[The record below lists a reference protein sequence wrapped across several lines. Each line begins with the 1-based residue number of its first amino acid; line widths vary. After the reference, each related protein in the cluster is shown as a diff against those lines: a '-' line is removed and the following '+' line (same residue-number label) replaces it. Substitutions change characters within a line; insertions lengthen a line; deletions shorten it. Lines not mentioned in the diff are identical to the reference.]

1 MPNWEFHET
10 VITDNLDVVVMTL
23 VGSDLVGFNKGDVK
37 TISMICSTIL
47 IIDVTCPSGP
57 YLPDINRVFPGG
69 SGTFYGTSD
78 AEFLTLIGS
87 NPRTG
92 SIAGPT
98 HAGGGCILNFTW
110 NQNSSTEPRAEEAYK
125 LILADLRKLDT
136 KVLKQSIKVLED
148 AKIRYSD
155 KAEVHPPGIL

>member
-69 SGTFYGTSD
+69 SGTFYG
-78 AEFLTLIGS
+78 
-87 NPRTG
+87 
-92 SIAGPT
+92 PT

-155 KAEVHPPGIL
+155 KAEIVAKIDKLLVEIHKELETRGNAA